1 MPGRKSK
8 TVEFLKLLSNL
19 LELDGTEFAQRIGK
33 KATNVNAYLSG
44 SKIPQKKVLLGA
56 MRHAFEW
63 SVIPLVEVRELVSHK
78 GSVPPVPG
86 IYALFDSSAS
96 VVYLGQA
103 LNLKT
108 ELNQALNRRCNFP
121 VRRGPDLANKHHPRY
136 RDIATHLSAYRV
148 DSKRLRH
155 NLEALLLRFFPN
167 QSHNNKMG
175 NFM

>member
-1 MPGRKSK
+1 MPRKPK
-8 TVEFLKLLSNL
+8 NVEFLNLLSSL
-19 LELDGTEFAQRIGK
+19 LELKGKKFAQRIGK

-44 SKIPQKKVLLGA
+44 ARIPQKKALLGA
-56 MRHAFEW
+56 TRHAFEW
-63 SVIPLVEVRELVSHK
+63 DVIPLVEVEELENRQ
-78 GSVPPVPG
+78 GSIPRVPG
-86 IYALFDSSAS
+86 IYALFDSSGS

-103 LNLKT
+103 LDLRT

-121 VRRGPDLANKHHPRY
+121 VRRGPKLANKHHPKY
-136 RDIATHLSAYRV
+136 KDIATHLSAYQV

-175 NFM
+175 NFI